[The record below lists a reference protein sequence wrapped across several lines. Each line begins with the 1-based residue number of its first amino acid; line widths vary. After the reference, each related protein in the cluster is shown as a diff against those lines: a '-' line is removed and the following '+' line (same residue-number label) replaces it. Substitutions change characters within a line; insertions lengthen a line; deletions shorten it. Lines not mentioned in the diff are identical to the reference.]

1 MVAVHN
7 IILAIGVTKAASLP
21 KPEQRLITATDV
33 FDVIAEQCHHGKS
46 ASIRFSIMDLNPN
59 FVTI

>member
-7 IILAIGVTKAASLP
+7 IILAIGMAKAASLP

-33 FDVIAEQCHHGKS
+33 FDVIAEQCHHGKLS
-46 ASIRFSIMDLNPN
+46 SISLTLDLNPN